1 MTAFA
6 ELATFPV
13 KSQDQHFAL
22 ISFVSPHGPQKSE
35 ASGFRLYGAF
45 ETMEQA
51 KTHARTVN
59 GVDPVHDV
67 FVVELYKWCAWSPD
81 PTSVSDAVHSDER
94 LNTLLVEHRN
104 AQRVAQSEFQ
114 TRLDRAE
121 AAIDNTGLNPAE
133 VKP

>member
-1 MTAFA
+1 MAMAGFA

-13 KSQDQHFAL
+13 KSQDQNFAL

-51 KTHARTVN
+51 KGHARTVN
-59 GVDPVHDV
+59 TVDPVHDV
-67 FVVELYKWCAWSPD
+67 FVVDLYKWCPWSPD

-114 TRLDRAE
+114 TRLDRTE
-121 AAIDNTGLNPAE
+121 LPSDDTHPPPVE
-133 VKP
+133 